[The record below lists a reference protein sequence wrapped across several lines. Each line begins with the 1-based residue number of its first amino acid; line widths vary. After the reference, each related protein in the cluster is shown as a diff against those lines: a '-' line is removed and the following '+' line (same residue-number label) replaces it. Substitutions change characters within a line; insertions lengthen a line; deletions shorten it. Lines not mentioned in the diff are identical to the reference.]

1 MTNDVWRGNRP
12 AEDPAKIKR
21 WGMITARPSEYLVHV
36 RAGRIR
42 ERSSG
47 QGASCFKWPWDSVA
61 IVPTSLQTLQFQA
74 EQVTRERVGVSV
86 VGLAVY
92 RIADPLLA
100 YRVLNFS
107 FPERAQQKL
116 EHTLTGM
123 FEGASRR
130 LVATLTVDECLEQ
143 RKEALATEL
152 LREVAPVV
160 GGQGRPDDP
169 TATGWGVVLDT
180 IEIQDVRVLSEKV
193 FLSMQAP
200 YRAALDRRAREASV
214 AAEQAIA
221 EREAQARI
229 DTRLRAMEHARTEA
243 EAELAAHALQME
255 ALARR
260 TERAHAELKTELA
273 RRKELTAMSR
283 LEGEAE
289 AELALARAR
298 ADQVAAEARARVLL
312 AENLPALAGAVG
324 QRFGEVN
331 VTQIGGDAFGTVA
344 RAMSSILELA
354 RS

>member
-1 MTNDVWRGNRP
+1 
-12 AEDPAKIKR
+12 
-21 WGMITARPSEYLVHV
+21 MITARPSEYLVHV
-36 RAGRIR
+36 RAGRVR
-42 ERSSG
+42 TRSSG

-61 IVPTSLQTLQFQA
+61 IVPTSLQTLQFRA
-74 EQVTRERVGVSV
+74 EQVTRERVGVCV

-116 EHTLTGM
+116 EQTLTAM

-130 LVATLTVDECLEQ
+130 IVATLTVDECLEK

-160 GGQGRPDDP
+160 GGQGRPDDA

-200 YRAALDRRAREASV
+200 YRAALDRRAREAAA
-214 AAEQAIA
+214 AAELAIA
-221 EREAQARI
+221 EREAEARNA
-229 DTRLRAMEHARTEA
+229 TRLRAMEHARIEA
-243 EAELAAHALQME
+243 EAELGAHALQME

-260 TERAHAELKTELA
+260 TEKARAELEAELA
-273 RRKELTAMSR
+273 RRRELAALSR

-289 AELALARAR
+289 AEIALARAR
-298 ADQVAAEARARVLL
+298 AEQLAAEAKARLQI
-312 AENLPALAGAVG
+312 AQNMPALAAAVG

-331 VTQIGGDAFGTVA
+331 VTQIGGDAFGSVA
-344 RAMSSILELA
+344 RAVSSLVELA
-354 RS
+354 KQ